1 MKFETKIV
9 HISKPDELTGAISTP
24 IYQTSSYVQEAPE
37 VHKGFAYSRTANPTR
52 KVVEQAV
59 AELEGGFAGFG
70 FSSGLA
76 ATDCVLKLLNQ
87 GDEVIA
93 VNDVYGGTYR
103 ILSTVYNR
111 FGITSKFIDTTDV
124 RNVAEAVSTKTRF
137 IWLETPTN
145 PTLKISDIAE
155 IAKIAKSVGAL
166 LIVDNTFLSPA
177 LQKPI
182 ELGADIVVH
191 SGTKYL
197 SGHGDVL
204 SGFIVVNTPELAEQL
219 QYIQNT
225 SGGVLSPFDSWLT
238 LRGIQT
244 LSLRLEKHSQN
255 AQKIAE
261 YLISHPKVDKVYY
274 PGLKTHKNHDIAA
287 RQQKAFGGMVSF
299 SLKEDTIEA
308 ATNFLTR
315 TEIFI
320 LAENLGDVRSLVSHP
335 ATMTHKSTPVEI
347 KKETGI
353 QDSLIRLSV
362 GIEDADDLIKDL
374 EQALN
379 SERCSIKD
387 KKQEIVEKSQK

>member
-1 MKFETKIV
+1 MKLETKIV

-24 IYQTSSYVQEAPE
+24 IYQTSSYVQEAPD
-37 VHKGFAYSRTANPTR
+37 VNKGFAYSRTANPTR
-52 KVVEQAV
+52 KVVEEAI
-59 AELEGGFAGFG
+59 AELEGGLSGFAFA
-70 FSSGLA
+70 SGLA

-111 FGITSKFIDTTDV
+111 LGITSKFIDTTEIK
-124 RNVAEAVSTKTRF
+124 NVKEAVSSKTRF

-145 PTLKISDIAE
+145 PTLKVSDIEE
-155 IAKIAKSVGAL
+155 IAKVAKSVGAL

-177 LQKPI
+177 LQRPI

-204 SGFIVVNTPELAEQL
+204 SGFVVVNTPELTEEL
-219 QYIQNT
+219 KYLQNT

-238 LRGIQT
+238 LRGLQT
-244 LSLRLEKHSQN
+244 LHLRLEKHSQN
-255 AQKIAE
+255 ALKIAE
-261 YLISHPKVDKVYY
+261 YLVSHPKVDKVYY
-274 PGLKTHKNHDIAA
+274 PGLKTHKNHDIAVK
-287 RQQKAFGGMVSF
+287 QQKAFGGMLSF
-299 SLKEDTIEA
+299 SLKEDTLDA
-308 ATNFLTR
+308 AFKVTTR
-315 TEIFI
+315 TKLFV

-362 GIEDADDLIKDL
+362 GIENIDDLIQDL
-374 EQALN
+374 EQALA
-379 SERCSIKD
+379 
-387 KKQEIVEKSQK
+387 